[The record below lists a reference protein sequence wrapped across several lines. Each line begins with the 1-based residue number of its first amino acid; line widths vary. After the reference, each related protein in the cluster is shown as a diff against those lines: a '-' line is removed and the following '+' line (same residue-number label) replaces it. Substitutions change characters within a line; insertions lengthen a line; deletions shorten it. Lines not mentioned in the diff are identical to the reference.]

1 MQIDLSCPE
10 FKKSLETNS
19 LLIQVFIKLE
29 TISETAEVEAMN
41 MQDVTRNT
49 AVMFTK
55 AYKTRSTEQHR
66 TAIMKLALCS
76 IMIFLFFR
84 QKM

>member
-41 MQDVTRNT
+41 MQDVTLNT
-49 AVMFTK
+49 AVICLLKHTK
-55 AYKTRSTEQHR
+55 HAVLSSTEQ
-66 TAIMKLALCS
+66 
-76 IMIFLFFR
+76 
-84 QKM
+84 Q